1 MIIAKLFIHVI
12 TYMYMHSKDER
23 ERERERE
30 RESERASLRISYIFV
45 KLVHELPIVYE
56 PEVKN

>member
-12 TYMYMHSKDER
+12 TYMYMHSKD

>member
-23 ERERERE
+23 EREREPAY
-30 RESERASLRISYIFV
+30 ASHIFV

>member
-23 ERERERE
+23 ERERER
-30 RESERASLRISYIFV
+30 ASLRISYIFV